1 MRFRGA
7 LLRELIC
14 TLIFSTILATLS
26 NCAFALD
33 DGITVILNGERM
45 VFTDAQPYIKDSRT
59 LVPFRKIFEAF
70 GMQVSW
76 DGNKRQVLGK
86 GNDTEIL
93 LTIDDTTAYVNN
105 AKKILDVPAQITNSR
120 TFVPLR
126 FVSESVGADVQWNG
140 GTNTVTINYGNNNNV
155 VEVSKPGEDGMYKL
169 GQIGKSDDVKFSIN
183 SVSFDTVHKT
193 VTIDGTISNPDKG
206 TALYIFDSANRSIYI
221 EPTILESKD
230 GIYSFKGETALLYDN
245 FKIGRIVIG
254 YRDSNKIFRTIAIYS
269 SK

>member
-1 MRFRGA
+1 MRFRKA
-7 LLRELIC
+7 LLRKLIC
-14 TLIFSTILATLS
+14 TLIISAILAALS

-105 AKKILDVPAQITNSR
+105 AKKILDVPAEITNSR

-140 GTNTVTINYGNNNNV
+140 GTKTVTINYGLKK
-155 VEVSKPGEDGMYKL
+155 EPEISKPGQDGRY
-169 GQIGKSDDVKFSIN
+169 QIGQTGEEYGFRFSISDVKINNRNVVVSGKFSD
-183 SVSFDTVHKT
+183 SKT
-193 VTIDGTISNPDKG
+193 RV
-206 TALYIFDSANRSIYI
+206 LIYACETPYKSQII
-221 EPTILESKD
+221 EATILPVQDKYRL
-230 GIYSFKGETALLYDN
+230 YSFEAETSIHYSD
-245 FKIGRIVIG
+245 FKVNSIVIKTFDQNG
-254 YRDSNKIFRTIAIYS
+254 SLVKVAEYKNN
-269 SK
+269 